1 MSLVWLP
8 GLLLLGGVAAWIG
21 ERGEARR
28 AHTIALVALLA
39 AAGMALL
46 SRQQTVLPWI
56 PRFGIRLHLSMDGLS
71 LSLVVLTLFLGIIA
85 VLTSW
90 REIAQRA
97 GLFQL
102 NLLWTLAGTLGVFLA
117 ADLFLFFFCWELMI
131 IPMFFLIRHWGH
143 EGRVR
148 AAFKFFLFT
157 QVGGLFLWLAI
168 LSLAFLHYRQ
178 TGVFSF
184 DYQDLRNMDPGFEW
198 GMWLMLGFS
207 IGFLVKLPAVPLHLW
222 LPEAHTQAPTGG
234 SVILAGVLLKTGAY
248 GMLRIVPGLFPLQ
261 VQAAAPAFMGLGAV
275 AVLYGA
281 HQAFAQKDLKRLIA
295 YSSISH
301 MGWVLLGVFAGTA
314 AGYRGAVMTMLAHGV
329 SAAALFAIAGML
341 QQRVHSRDLDLYGG
355 FWESAPRLGALTLFF
370 ALAALG
376 LPGLGNFVGE
386 FLALLGAFLVEPWVA
401 FVAALGLILAPV
413 YALTL
418 VQRSFHGNPQRA
430 MTDLTLREGL
440 LLGILVMTLLIL
452 GLRPDPVLDFA
463 VARDFVP
470 WVER

>member
-8 GLLLLGGVAAWIG
+8 GLLLLGGVAAWVG
-21 ERGEARR
+21 ERGEARQ
-28 AHTIALVALLA
+28 AHVIALVTLLVA
-39 AAGMALL
+39 VGMAFF
-46 SRQQTVLPWI
+46 SGHETVLPWI

-71 LSLVVLTLFLGIIA
+71 LSLVILTLFLGVIA
-85 VLTSW
+85 VLSSW
-90 REIAQRA
+90 REIGQRA

-131 IPMFFLIRHWGH
+131 VPMFFLIRHWGH

-157 QVGGLFLWLAI
+157 QIGGLFLWLAI

-178 TGVFSF
+178 TGLFSF
-184 DYQDLRNMDPGFEW
+184 DYQDLRNLDPGLEW

-207 IGFLVKLPAVPLHLW
+207 IGFLVKLPAIPLHLW

-261 VQAAAPAFMGLGAV
+261 AQVVAPGFMALGAV

-281 HQAFAQKDLKRLIA
+281 HQAFAQTDLKRLIA

-301 MGWVLLGVFAGTA
+301 MGLVLLGAFAGTV
-314 AGYRGAVMTMLAHGV
+314 AGYRGAVMTMLAHGI
-329 SAAALFAIAGML
+329 SAAALFAITGML
-341 QQRVHSRDLDLYGG
+341 QERVHSRDLDLYGG

-401 FVAALGLILAPV
+401 GVAALGLVLAPV

-418 VQRSFHGNPQRA
+418 VQRSFHGTPQRTI
-430 MTDLTLREGL
+430 MDLTCREGL
-440 LLGILVMTLLIL
+440 LLGLLLVTLLVL
-452 GLRPDPVLDFA
+452 GLQPIPVLDLA

-470 WVER
+470 WVEG

>member
-8 GLLLLGGVAAWIG
+8 GLLLLGGLAAWLG

-28 AHTIALVALLA
+28 AHVIALLTLLVT
-39 AAGMALL
+39 AGMLVFTGNETL
-46 SRQQTVLPWI
+46 LPWI
-56 PRFGIRLHLSMDGLS
+56 PRFGIHLHLSMDGLS
-71 LSLVVLTLFLGIIA
+71 LSLVTLTLFLGVIA

-90 REIAQRA
+90 REIGQRA

-117 ADLFLFFFCWELMI
+117 SDLFLFFFSWELMI
-131 IPMFFLIRHWGH
+131 VPMFFLIRHWGH

-157 QVGGLFLWLAI
+157 QIGGLFLWLAI
-168 LSLAFLHYRQ
+168 LGLAFLYYRQ
-178 TGVFSF
+178 SGTFSF
-184 DYQDLRNMDPGFEW
+184 DYQQLKRVDVGLW
-198 GMWLMLGFS
+198 GPWLMLGFS

-248 GMLRIVPGLFPLQ
+248 GMLRFVPGLFPLQ
-261 VQAAAPAFMGLGAV
+261 AQVMGPAFMTLGAV

-281 HQAFAQKDLKRLIA
+281 HQAFAQTDLKRLVA

-301 MGWVLLGVFAGTA
+301 MGLVLLGVFSGTA
-314 AGYRGAVMTMLAHGV
+314 AGYRGAVMTMLAHGL
-329 SAAALFAIAGML
+329 SAAALFSIAGML
-341 QQRVHSRDLDLYGG
+341 QERVHSRDLDLYGG
-355 FWESAPRLGALTLFF
+355 LWESAPRLGALTLLF

-386 FLALLGAFLVEPWVA
+386 FLALLGAFLAGPWIA
-401 FVAALGLILAPV
+401 AVAALGLILAPV
-413 YALTL
+413 YALYL
-418 VQRSFHGNPQRA
+418 VQRSFHGVPQRA
-430 MTDLTLREGL
+430 IADLNRREGVLLGMLLVTLL
-440 LLGILVMTLLIL
+440 LLGLQ
-452 GLRPDPVLDFA
+452 PNPVLELAA
-463 VARDFVP
+463 VVTSTGGVTP
-470 WVER
+470 